1 MKTNMKVKGIV
12 IGALIMASM
21 FAFSAPASA
30 SYTYDGYEVKNMI
43 NGTIQGDIFAGY
55 GDRHGLADGRI
66 DGNRNGPYRTNYSV
80 PNGNG
85 VKWARLF
92 VGVWGGRAVNCG
104 WLNTTLNASGTL
116 HYLGNVTIGN
126 CSTLATADDD
136 NPTYN
141 QTVPSIYGTGNG
153 NWMVAYNVTNNVSL
167 NAWNNVTATTY
178 TCPPTDLDGRI
189 YGITLV
195 VVYENTSL
203 AKVQYW
209 INEGNVNLNYITPLN
224 NTVTRFNGTAYNSTV
239 ANLTVVYYTGTA
251 NENDYLFLNAPN
263 DTSTSPG
270 NVSQSN
276 IGWDN
281 GSTYWRYQ
289 MDNKNIADERVDS
302 CSGSGCCCDDNSI
315 NSYAFD
321 FNCFSKTNDSN
332 YMVRDIINTSAA
344 NSNYA
349 IFWRGRDDN
358 GNGIIDSTWAASGVE
373 GEAYLHPIVA
383 VLKLTNITHVYDFS
397 TGAGVNK
404 WAFRYQVDAKPPNTN
419 GVPNTEFTPT
429 QYGYIKTDNE
439 VYQSDQTGTN
449 GYYAAHRFNFSI
461 DETNPEKINV
471 TWIGKGWHD
480 SGGTANGAYLYIYN
494 FSATS
499 APYYDELDNNSGVG
513 TDATLTG
520 ENASAASNYVN
531 GGNVTV
537 LVVQKTEQLTPELD
551 TYASHIETDY
561 VKLVVTP

>member
-80 PNGNG
+80 PNGNS

-209 INEGNVNLNYITPLN
+209 INEGNVNLNYVTPLN

-251 NENDYLFLNAPN
+251 NESDYLFLNAPN

-281 GSTYWRYQ
+281 GSSYWRYQ
-289 MDNKNIADERVDS
+289 MDNRNVADERVDS
-302 CSGSGCCCDDNSI
+302 CSC
-315 NSYAFD
+315 
-321 FNCFSKTNDSN
+321 
-332 YMVRDIINTSAA
+332 
-344 NSNYA
+344 
-349 IFWRGRDDN
+349 
-358 GNGIIDSTWAASGVE
+358 
-373 GEAYLHPIVA
+373 
-383 VLKLTNITHVYDFS
+383 
-397 TGAGVNK
+397 
-404 WAFRYQVDAKPPNTN
+404 
-419 GVPNTEFTPT
+419 
-429 QYGYIKTDNE
+429 
-439 VYQSDQTGTN
+439 
-449 GYYAAHRFNFSI
+449 
-461 DETNPEKINV
+461 
-471 TWIGKGWHD
+471 
-480 SGGTANGAYLYIYN
+480 
-494 FSATS
+494 
-499 APYYDELDNNSGVG
+499 
-513 TDATLTG
+513 
-520 ENASAASNYVN
+520 
-531 GGNVTV
+531 
-537 LVVQKTEQLTPELD
+537 
-551 TYASHIETDY
+551 
-561 VKLVVTP
+561 